1 MKIADNASI
10 DDNTNGDGE
19 SAPRTGL
26 TPDALPEVQEPV
38 WAENL
43 QSGVSTRNALSGST
57 LKTIK
62 RKPKD
67 GSHWYALRVTY
78 GREKKVYDYLFGKH
92 VEAYYPTI
100 KTVKEV
106 DGKRKTVEESR
117 LPNILFARGTE
128 EEIKSFVY
136 DNVNLPH
143 LRFYYR
149 HFHEGARLIKEPL
162 IVPDYQIEGLKII
175 CASEAED
182 VVIVPQAIQKFQ
194 TGQTVLADTTADTS
208 IKNGLFHE
216 GTDWNYYVNGE
227 IAIDTTTLVKYN
239 GNWWYVRNGKIDFD
253 SHTLCKYNGNW
264 FYVRGGYVRFSGA
277 TLCKYNGSWFYVKGG
292 YVRFNEETL
301 CLYNGVWYYVNSGV
315 VNFAANK
322 KVNYNGGTYNVQN
335 GIVVFN

>member
-1 MKIADNASI
+1 MCNGAIVHIGVGSDVVCSSMIGRLLEPQEVGRTTERSHALFMSLTEFCLEQSKVTDMKIADNASI
-10 DDNTNGDGE
+10 DDNTNGGGE

-38 WAENL
+38 LAENL

-62 RKPKD
+62 RKPKED
-67 GSHWYALRVTY
+67 PHWYALRVTY
-78 GREKKVYDYLFGKH
+78 GREKKVYDYLVGKH

-100 KTVKEV
+100 KTVKEI

-149 HFHEGARLIKEPL
+149 HVHEGARITKEPL

-182 VVIVPQAIQKFQ
+182 VVIVPQAIRKFQ
-194 TGQTVLADTTADTS
+194 TGQAVR
-208 IKNGLFHE
+208 
-216 GTDWNYYVNGE
+216 V
-227 IAIDTTTLVKYN
+227 IDGV
-239 GNWWYVRNGKIDFD
+239 
-253 SHTLCKYNGNW
+253 
-264 FYVRGGYVRFSGA
+264 FSGVIGKVA
-277 TLCKYNGSWFYVKGG
+277 RYHGQQRVAIFIDGLLTIASAYVPSAFLE
-292 YVRFNEETL
+292 VI
-301 CLYNGVWYYVNSGV
+301 
-315 VNFAANK
+315 K
-322 KVNYNGGTYNVQN
+322 KQN
-335 GIVVFN
+335 

>member
-117 LPNILFARGTE
+117 LPNILFTRGTE

-136 DNVNLPH
+136 DNVNHPPPPILLPSLSRRSTTH
-143 LRFYYR
+143 QRASHR
-149 HFHEGARLIKEPL
+149 TRL
-162 IVPDYQIEGLKII
+162 PDRG
-175 CASEAED
+175 SED
-182 VVIVPQAIQKFQ
+182 
-194 TGQTVLADTTADTS
+194 
-208 IKNGLFHE
+208 
-216 GTDWNYYVNGE
+216 Y
-227 IAIDTTTLVKYN
+227 
-239 GNWWYVRNGKIDFD
+239 
-253 SHTLCKYNGNW
+253 LC
-264 FYVRGGYVRFSGA
+264 FRG
-277 TLCKYNGSWFYVKGG
+277 
-292 YVRFNEETL
+292 
-301 CLYNGVWYYVNSGV
+301 
-315 VNFAANK
+315 
-322 KVNYNGGTYNVQN
+322 
-335 GIVVFN
+335 